1 MADMFTKAE
10 EHGRGKK
17 IAFENAAVN
26 LRKDMEHLPQHA
38 LKGAFYDGE
47 KEEGYMCLRSTLCF
61 IFPRLIHSPDIE
73 K

>member
-1 MADMFTKAE
+1 MADTFTKAE

-38 LKGAFYDGE
+38 LKGAFYDRR
-47 KEEGYMCLRSTLCF
+47 KKVICVCVALRVLF
-61 IFPRLIHSPDIE
+61 FLIDTQS
-73 K
+73 

>member
-1 MADMFTKAE
+1 MADTFTKAE

-38 LKGAFYDGE
+38 LKGAFYDR
-47 KEEGYMCLRSTLCF
+47 EGR
-61 IFPRLIHSPDIE
+61 RLYVFA
-73 K
+73 